1 MKPTPLRFPVNSK
14 ASNVVIGVALIP
26 AIALLAGTFSWFE
39 AGRTGLGVAAAAGFL
54 VIMMGAGLA
63 ARRLSREIEV
73 TEEAVREIGRDG
85 KVTSIRWD
93 EPHQLKVENHKVRS
107 KGVTATGHA
116 RVVITA
122 ADRRIAFSTATKAG
136 MMAVAAALPGGKSI
150 NVPDAAIAR
159 MVELSERHSAGS

>member
-1 MKPTPLRFPVNSK
+1 VKPTPLRFPVNSK

-73 TEEAVREIGRDG
+73 TEEEVREIGRDG
-85 KVTSIRWD
+85 KVTAIRWD
-93 EPHQLKVENHKVRS
+93 EPHALAIDTQKIKRS
-107 KGVTATGHA
+107 VVTATGHA

-122 ADRRIAFSTATKAG
+122 ADRRIAFSTPTKAG
-136 MMAVAAALPGGKSI
+136 MMAVAAALPGGRSI
-150 NVPDAAIAR
+150 SIPDAAIAR
-159 MVELSERHSAGS
+159 MVELSARSRSA